1 MSNLFHE
8 RDLEQIEARGIT
20 LDKAVSQVE
29 ALRRGLSHAR
39 LQRPCTVGD
48 GITVI
53 EKGELERLT
62 DIYSQAT
69 LSGRTSKFVPA
80 SGAASRMF
88 QALVSL
94 RDRPE
99 LTFSSAEAEKADP
112 DHVALVQFMTG
123 IKRFAFY
130 EDLNSGLGG
139 NGMDIADLIAKGQ
152 HAEILDYLLTDRGLN
167 YANLPKGLIKFH
179 RYPDHCRTPIEE
191 HLVEAAA
198 TIQDK
203 SGFARVHFTVSP
215 AHQEVVKAHVD
226 EVRCR
231 YVKALVKYE
240 ITISG
245 QMPST
250 DTLAV
255 DLDNRPFRDRN
266 GKLVFRPAG
275 HGALLENLN
284 DLGGDIVF
292 IKNIDNIVPDRLRG
306 ETYIYKRALG
316 GILIEL
322 QNKIFGY
329 LKDLSKAGVSERT
342 IGEAFEFARLRLSI
356 LPPDGIGRASNEE
369 MAKFLYAKLNRPLRV
384 CGVVR
389 ALGEPGGGP
398 FWVGRGDES
407 TSVQIVE
414 SSQVDM
420 ESAEQR
426 AVWASSTHFNPVDLV
441 CGVRDY
447 LGVPFDLLNFSDP
460 NSGFIS
466 IKSMDGKELKALE
479 LPGLWNGGM
488 AHWNTVFIEVPDIT
502 FNPVKTVF
510 DLLKEEHQAI

>member
-179 RYPDHCRTPIEE
+179 RYPDHCRITSTPRT
-191 HLVEAAA
+191 VQPFGA
-198 TIQDK
+198 T
-203 SGFARVHFTVSP
+203 S
-215 AHQEVVKAHVD
+215 
-226 EVRCR
+226 
-231 YVKALVKYE
+231 
-240 ITISG
+240 
-245 QMPST
+245 
-250 DTLAV
+250 
-255 DLDNRPFRDRN
+255 
-266 GKLVFRPAG
+266 
-275 HGALLENLN
+275 
-284 DLGGDIVF
+284 
-292 IKNIDNIVPDRLRG
+292 
-306 ETYIYKRALG
+306 
-316 GILIEL
+316 
-322 QNKIFGY
+322 
-329 LKDLSKAGVSERT
+329 
-342 IGEAFEFARLRLSI
+342 SI
-356 LPPDGIGRASNEE
+356 A
-369 MAKFLYAKLNRPLRV
+369 
-384 CGVVR
+384 
-389 ALGEPGGGP
+389 
-398 FWVGRGDES
+398 
-407 TSVQIVE
+407 
-414 SSQVDM
+414 
-420 ESAEQR
+420 
-426 AVWASSTHFNPVDLV
+426 
-441 CGVRDY
+441 
-447 LGVPFDLLNFSDP
+447 
-460 NSGFIS
+460 
-466 IKSMDGKELKALE
+466 
-479 LPGLWNGGM
+479 
-488 AHWNTVFIEVPDIT
+488 
-502 FNPVKTVF
+502 
-510 DLLKEEHQAI
+510 